1 MDITHPKVDEYLRSL
16 APPADEVREEMERL
30 AEAQRFPI
38 IGPAVGQ
45 LCCVLARAIDARR
58 VFECGSGFG
67 YSTYWFARAVGEEGL
82 VVHTDGSIGNSS
94 QARDFLGRAGLRRR
108 VRFEVGDSRSLLA
121 RAEGP
126 FDVIFND
133 IDKEGY
139 PEILPLVREKLR
151 VGGLFI
157 CDNMLWYGRVLLP
170 GEDPDTRGIQE
181 MTRLLREADDFSTT
195 FIPLRDGVSVSLRIA

>member
-1 MDITHPKVDEYLRSL
+1 MDIVNPKIDAYVR
-16 APPADEVREEMERL
+16 AQAMAADDPRAEMERL

-45 LCCVLARAIDARR
+45 LCYVLARSLGARR

-67 YSTYWFARAVGEEGL
+67 YSTWWFARAVGEGGR
-82 VVHTDGSIGNSS
+82 VVHTDGSIGNST
-94 QARDFLGRAGLRRR
+94 QARDFLSRAGLASR
-108 VRFEVGDSRSLLA
+108 VEFHVGDARDVLA
-121 RAEGP
+121 ATPGP

-139 PEILPLVREKLR
+139 PDVLPLVREKLR

-157 CDNMLWYGRVLLP
+157 CDNMLWSGRVLAP
-170 GEDPDTRGIQE
+170 AEDPDTRGIQAL
-181 MTRLLREADDFSTT
+181 TRPLGEAPDFTT
-195 FIPLRDGVSVSLRIA
+195 TLIPIRDGVTVSLRIA